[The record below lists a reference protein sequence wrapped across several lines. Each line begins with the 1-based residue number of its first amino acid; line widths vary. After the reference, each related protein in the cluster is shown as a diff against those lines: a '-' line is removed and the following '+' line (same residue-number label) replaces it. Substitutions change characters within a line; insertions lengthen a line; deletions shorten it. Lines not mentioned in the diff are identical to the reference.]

1 MDKMDQLLNIV
12 TWLATEVK
20 NMKQEIAEVKAWAI
34 VPQQPEVIEP
44 TGWAIEVQ
52 RPTPYKVIPIES
64 IIPDEWYLDPG
75 HQWMMKKIYRW
86 TWITFKTKAEAVEYL
101 NRMQQRNPGQQY
113 DIFPV

>member
-1 MDKMDQLLNIV
+1 MDQLLNIV

-44 TGWAIEVQ
+44 VGWATEVQ

-64 IIPDEWYLDPG
+64 IIPDEWYLDPA
-75 HQWMMKKIYRW
+75 HQWMTKKIYRW
-86 TWITFKTKAEAVEYL
+86 TGITFKTKAEAVEYL
-101 NRMQQRNPGQQY
+101 NRMQQRNPWQQY